1 MQEMNYD
8 PITICG
14 SDLSIAD
21 IAAVSKGAKVT
32 LSNNPIVLG
41 RIRKSRQIIVDAVRD
56 AQQIYGV
63 TTLFGGMAGVHVKP
77 EQLHNL
83 QRVALW
89 QHKNTT
95 GPRLPATDVRAAMLL
110 RANSLMKGVSGI
122 RIEIIERYATFLNAG
137 ACPHVYQR
145 GSIGA
150 SGDLIPLAYIGGS
163 IVGLD
168 PAFKVDLDGETLD
181 SHSALARLGLQPIA
195 LDPKEGLALAN
206 GTGVCTGVAAVCVE
220 RAFDLLALS
229 LGVHALFAQALLATS
244 QSFHPFIHAQKPHPG
259 QIWTALEMAAL
270 VDGSKLMR
278 VETAGDRSGRKGQLI
293 QDRYSL
299 RCLPQY
305 IGPIADAVSSVAGQI
320 MIEANSANDNPL
332 IDPETGEIYHTGNF
346 LAQYTAVAMDQ
357 LRYSIGMLAKH
368 IDTQIALLVTP
379 EFSHGLAPS
388 LVGNVDLG
396 INVGLKSLQIVGN
409 SLMPLIGFYG
419 QSMADRYPTHAEQF
433 NQNINSQAMN
443 SANLARES
451 LDLFQHYLANALIFG
466 VQAVELR
473 AHATAGAYDA
483 GPCLSPATRGLYAAV
498 RLAAHGEPQGN
509 RPLVWDDLD
518 GFIQDK
524 VEGVLANISANGSI
538 LQSLGKLRERVR
550 QRAN

>member
-195 LDPKEGLALAN
+195 LDPKEGARQWDGCLYRCRRRMRRACVRSFGAQPWRSCA
-206 GTGVCTGVAAVCVE
+206 VCTG
-220 RAFDLLALS
+220 AFSDEPVIS
-229 LGVHALFAQALLATS
+229 
-244 QSFHPFIHAQKPHPG
+244 SFHPCAK
-259 QIWTALEMAAL
+259 AASGPNL
-270 VDGSKLMR
+270 DG
-278 VETAGDRSGRKGQLI
+278 
-293 QDRYSL
+293 
-299 RCLPQY
+299 
-305 IGPIADAVSSVAGQI
+305 
-320 MIEANSANDNPL
+320 
-332 IDPETGEIYHTGNF
+332 
-346 LAQYTAVAMDQ
+346 
-357 LRYSIGMLAKH
+357 
-368 IDTQIALLVTP
+368 
-379 EFSHGLAPS
+379 
-388 LVGNVDLG
+388 VGNG
-396 INVGLKSLQIVGN
+396 G
-409 SLMPLIGFYG
+409 
-419 QSMADRYPTHAEQF
+419 
-433 NQNINSQAMN
+433 
-443 SANLARES
+443 
-451 LDLFQHYLANALIFG
+451 
-466 VQAVELR
+466 
-473 AHATAGAYDA
+473 AG
-483 GPCLSPATRGLYAAV
+483 
-498 RLAAHGEPQGN
+498 
-509 RPLVWDDLD
+509 
-518 GFIQDK
+518 
-524 VEGVLANISANGSI
+524 
-538 LQSLGKLRERVR
+538 
-550 QRAN
+550 